1 MRFWNRQGN
10 KTAKRMKYDLFADFF
25 VKSGDVNPRYTCNLG
40 EIHIVKDGELE
51 KVGFKRMLTDEGWFL
66 DYSIDNATLQQIEE
80 ITQPAYVS
88 EVMDIVYGGEDFE
101 RICISA
107 LEVEVIDDEGNYP
120 PRGVLIGNVFAE
132 FKATEALSEVNFLED
147 RFEKK
152 RIHRYFN
159 VPYKRIKDY
168 YNAKTQSEV
177 IQRMREDF
185 DSKDHEWTFEELMD
199 FFESGIDDAV
209 DLACRSFFGMKDL
222 DGNPAI
228 LHALAV
234 GMAGKTK
241 DEMIAGFL
249 HDVLEDT
256 DMNIYDF
263 DKLGFN
269 YKVVKALELLTHDK
283 EKNTYEEYID
293 KIILSKNELARTV
306 KINDLKHNIQRAK
319 DGNHPEYLKKHED
332 ALAKL
337 LKKPSAALSQ
347 TEGSAS

>member
-1 MRFWNRQGN
+1 MF
-10 KTAKRMKYDLFADFF
+10 YDLFADFF

-40 EIHIVKDGELE
+40 GIRIYKDGELE
-51 KVGFKRMLTDEGWFL
+51 KMGFKRMHSDQGWFL
-66 DYSIDNATLQQIEE
+66 DYCIDNATQQQIEE
-80 ITQPAYVS
+80 LTNDAYVS
-88 EVMDIVYGGEDFE
+88 EVMDIIYGGEDFE

-107 LEVEVIDDEGNYP
+107 LEEEIIDDEGHYA
-120 PRGVLIGNVFAE
+120 PRGVLIGNTFVEFAS
-132 FKATEALSEVNFLED
+132 TEALSQVGFEED
-147 RFEKK
+147 KFDYKK
-152 RIHRYFN
+152 SSHRYFRI
-159 VPYKRIKDY
+159 PYRRLKDY

-199 FFESGIDDAV
+199 FFESGVDDAV

-241 DEMIAGFL
+241 NEMVTGFL

-256 DMNIYDF
+256 DMDIYYF
-263 DKLGFN
+263 DQLGFN
-269 YKVVKALELLTHDK
+269 PRVVKALDLLTHDK
-283 EKNTYEEYID
+283 EHFTYDEYINN
-293 KIILSKNELARTV
+293 IIRSNDELAIAV

-319 DGNHPEYLKKHED
+319 AGNHPKYLKKHED

-337 LKKPSAALSQ
+337 LNL
-347 TEGSAS
+347 

>member
-1 MRFWNRQGN
+1 MF
-10 KTAKRMKYDLFADFF
+10 YDLFADFF
-25 VKSGDVNPRYTCNLG
+25 VKSGDINPRYTCNLG
-40 EIHIVKDGELE
+40 GIRIYKDGELE
-51 KVGFKRMLTDEGWFL
+51 KMGFKRKHSDEGWFL
-66 DYSIDNATLQQIEE
+66 DYCIDNATQQQIEE
-80 ITQPAYVS
+80 LTNDAYVS
-88 EVMDIVYGGEDFE
+88 EVMDIIYGGEDFE

-107 LEVEVIDDEGNYP
+107 LEEEIIDDDGHYA
-120 PRGVLIGNVFAE
+120 PRGVLIGNTFVEFAS
-132 FKATEALSEVNFLED
+132 TEALSQVGFEED
-147 RFEKK
+147 KFDYNKSR
-152 RIHRYFN
+152 HRYFSI
-159 VPYKRIKDY
+159 PYRRLKDY

-241 DEMIAGFL
+241 NEMVTGFL

-256 DMNIYDF
+256 DMDIYYF
-263 DKLGFN
+263 DQLGFN
-269 YKVVKALELLTHDK
+269 CRVVKALDLLTHDK
-283 EKNTYEEYID
+283 EHYTYDEYINN
-293 KIILSKNELARTV
+293 IIRSKDELAIAV

-319 DGNHPEYLKKHED
+319 AGNHPEYLKKHED

-337 LKKPSAALSQ
+337 LNL
-347 TEGSAS
+347 